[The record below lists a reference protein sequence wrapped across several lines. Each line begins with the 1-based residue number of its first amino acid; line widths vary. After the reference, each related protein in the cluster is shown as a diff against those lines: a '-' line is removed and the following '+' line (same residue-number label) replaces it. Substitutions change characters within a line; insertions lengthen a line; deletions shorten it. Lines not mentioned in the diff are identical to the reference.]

1 MRRTILLLVLLLG
14 LTTLY
19 AQQDHDD
26 SMSSKSLFEEFTNL
40 KTRADKFHLSL
51 DVNGSLDNQ
60 FNNGNHISSKFA
72 IRELRIQA
80 KGKVNDWLSYCWRQ
94 RLNRTADGV
103 DMVDNLPSSIDVAGL
118 GIKATNKLSFFIGKQ
133 CAVYGGMEFDLNP
146 IDVYEYSDILEH
158 MSAYMTGVN
167 MSYKLNGH
175 HQFQFQVLNSLNKN
189 FEKTYNVASTATVGS
204 KVPMVYTLNWNGSFL
219 DEKIKTR
226 WSASLMN
233 QAKNKMTYYYAFGN
247 MLTFGELNMFVD
259 CMYANEDLD
268 KIGIMTS
275 ILDSPNRGSVI
286 DAQYLS
292 LVTKFNYRVSP
303 KLNLF
308 VQGMYETASL
318 EKDVDNFLAGKY
330 RTSYGYLSGIEYYPM
345 DTNLHFFLTYV
356 GRKYDYADRLV
367 LKDYNTDRLSL
378 GFIYQLPVF

>member
-1 MRRTILLLVLLLG
+1 MKRTILLFVLSVG
-14 LTTLY
+14 LTTLS
-19 AQQDHDD
+19 AQQEHDE
-26 SMSSKSLFEEFTNL
+26 STSSKSLFEEFTNL

-60 FNNGNHISSKFA
+60 FNDGDHTYSKFA

-80 KGKVNDWLSYCWRQ
+80 KGKVNDWLSYLWRQ
-94 RLNRTADGV
+94 RLNRSADGAG
-103 DMVDNLPSSIDVAGL
+103 MVDNLPASIDVAGL
-118 GIKATNKLSFFIGKQ
+118 GIKATDKLSFFIGKQ
-133 CAVYGGMEFDLNP
+133 CAAYGGMEFDINP

-158 MSAYMTGVN
+158 MNAYMTGVN
-167 MSYKLNGH
+167 MSYKLNKY
-175 HQFQFQVLNSLNKN
+175 HQFQFQVLNSLNNN
-189 FEKTYNVASTATVGS
+189 FEKTYNVGNTAIVGS

-219 DEKIKTR
+219 DEKVKTR
-226 WSASLMN
+226 WSTSLMN
-233 QAKNKMTYYYAFGN
+233 QAKDKMTYYYAFGN
-247 MLTFGELNMFVD
+247 MLTLGELNMFVD

-268 KIGIMTS
+268 KIGIMSS
-275 ILDSPNRGSVI
+275 ILDSPNQGSVI

-318 EKDVDNFLAGKY
+318 DKEIDNFVSGKY

-345 DTNLHFFLTYV
+345 ETNLHFFLTYV
-356 GRKYDYADRLV
+356 GRKYDYADRV
-367 LKDYNTDRLSL
+367 ELKDYNTDRVSL